1 MRVGGRSALICAFW
15 LHPLHTTITTISY
28 DARTHVV
35 TAMMRI
41 FVDDLTRAVGQRSG
55 RAAVGAGALAGG
67 DSAATEYVRAMFTV
81 AGNDGR
87 SAPLAVCGVR
97 RTGDV
102 QWICLRATLPHGLA
116 GVRIADAVLTELYA
130 DQVNVVMA
138 DDAQSHASLLF
149 TRGDT
154 VKSLPGGQ

>member
-1 MRVGGRSALICAFW
+1 MLLGVRSGLLCALV

-41 FVDDLTRAVGQRSG
+41 FVDDLAKAVERRSG
-55 RAAVGAGALAGG
+55 GAEVRVGASTG
-67 DSAATEYVRAMFTV
+67 DAAATEYVRAMFTV
-81 AGNDGR
+81 AGDDGR
-87 SAPLAVCGVR
+87 STPLAVCGLR

-116 GVRIADAVLTELYA
+116 GLRIADAVLTDLYA

-138 DDAQSHASLLF
+138 DDTQGHASLLF
-149 TRGDT
+149 TRGDK

>member
-1 MRVGGRSALICAFW
+1 MLLGRRSALMCALL
-15 LHPLHTTITTISY
+15 LHPLHTTITTLSY

-41 FVDDLTRAVGQRSG
+41 FVDDLARAVGRHSEG
-55 RAAVGAGALAGG
+55 AAVRVGASPGD
-67 DSAATEYVRAMFTV
+67 DSAATQYVRAMFTI
-81 AGNDGR
+81 AGDDGR
-87 SAPLAVCGVR
+87 STPLAVCGLR

-102 QWICLRATLPHGLA
+102 QWVCLRATLPHGLA
-116 GVRIADAVLTELYA
+116 GLRIADAVLTELYA

-138 DDAQSHASLLF
+138 DDAQGRASLLF
-149 TRGDT
+149 TRGDK